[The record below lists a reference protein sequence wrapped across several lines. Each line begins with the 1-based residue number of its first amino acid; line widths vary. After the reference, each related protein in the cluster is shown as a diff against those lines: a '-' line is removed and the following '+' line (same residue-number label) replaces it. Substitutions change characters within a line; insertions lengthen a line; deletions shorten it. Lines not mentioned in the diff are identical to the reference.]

1 MAPNWS
7 MGKSYTDE
15 RRNPGAPY
23 DSFRPGDRERPQP
36 ARHDFRDFRENRHQG
51 ISKEARSPPH
61 RNPREYRRDNEQPR
75 LPHID
80 TNLKA
85 PGGSRKTSNNSPA
98 SALDKGGEELHFRRI
113 NADKPVTPYN
123 TNSSLLTP
131 VIPKAKNPELQEAFE
146 SAYKWG
152 EKCNRRFLLSIR
164 KDKTTQENTQRKLEN
179 EKFVGKATVYPPYHG
194 LGDKLN
200 LIDRDLEEQLKAAED
215 DYLRELEQFVAYFMT
230 TAKPAAAN
238 HQDPVIAALE
248 AKVDQISD
256 LAAKQTE
263 QIQTLLEENKK
274 SRNSVMSLESTCTS
288 LESNYNELKA
298 KYKALESSHTTLRSK
313 ANSVDDKFGVLQSQQ
328 LNMDNT
334 QKNMERQLRDIQS
347 NAKKNMAS
355 SEAQFTKLTEASS
368 DSIRSSK
375 AVETNLKER
384 VAGIEARLDVFRD
397 YNDIKDKLDE
407 LDLITLN
414 DISDAWVSTEYNLKT
429 QYEEYTEHRRKGIS
443 SVDETLQSLRREV
456 ESLRTGQTNIFS
468 QQYKGTALPLQAV
481 EEIVNARIAAA
492 EKSINDQS
500 RKFCE
505 ERDDV
510 YAEMIDGATAR
521 IDALEQVTRLSTDQN
536 QNLAER
542 ITRLEG
548 QKYGHRVDQISLEIS
563 DISRKCDALRG
574 EVGQLARIE
583 WVDLRMQE
591 LFQAIGQNVTFL
603 NDVKEVQRKIP
614 AIELAIKTL
623 DTQFQNLSTK
633 QLAEHI
639 VRLTNPGLEQKI
651 AKLDQKFHLLESKT
665 NSQLNS
671 ISGLLHSFVP
681 SEKRVPSPSRAEE
694 PNKKRK
700 LDVNGRQP
708 SPLQRTDTVRQPSS

>member
-510 YAEMIDGATAR
+510 YAEMID
-521 IDALEQVTRLSTDQN
+521 
-536 QNLAER
+536 AER

-548 QKYGHRVDQISLEIS
+548 QK
-563 DISRKCDALRG
+563 G